1 MNTLFFFSLN
11 ISNIF
16 LNVVSRW
23 VDQDVGGGDGGIIA
37 KTLKTRGANCRS
49 SKTINFRKFPAKMIN
64 FRKCRANPRKYQISS
79 VQNETKHIFAG
90 LC

>member
-1 MNTLFFFSLN
+1 MLSAGG
-11 ISNIF
+11 
-16 LNVVSRW
+16 

-64 FRKCRANPRKYQISS
+64 FRKCRANSRKDQIRS
-79 VQNETKHIFAG
+79 VQNEKSIYSQDFVET
-90 LC
+90 

>member
-1 MNTLFFFSLN
+1 MLSAGG
-11 ISNIF
+11 
-16 LNVVSRW
+16 

-64 FRKCRANPRKYQISS
+64 FRKCHVNPRKYQISS
-79 VQNETKHIFAG
+79 VQNEKRHICRTLLKHKSPVQLRG
-90 LC
+90 

>member
-1 MNTLFFFSLN
+1 MLSAGG
-11 ISNIF
+11 
-16 LNVVSRW
+16 

-64 FRKCRANPRKYQISS
+64 FRKCRANPKKYQISS
-79 VQNETKHIFAG
+79 VQNEKKAYIRRTLLKHKSPVQLRG
-90 LC
+90 

>member
-1 MNTLFFFSLN
+1 MLSAGG
-11 ISNIF
+11 
-16 LNVVSRW
+16 

-79 VQNETKHIFAG
+79 VQNKTVYIRRTLLKHKSPVQLRG
-90 LC
+90 

>member
-1 MNTLFFFSLN
+1 MLSAGG
-11 ISNIF
+11 
-16 LNVVSRW
+16 

-64 FRKCRANPRKYQISS
+64 FRKCRTNPRKFQKGS
-79 VQNETKHIFAG
+79 VQNETSIYSRDFVET
-90 LC
+90 

>member
-1 MNTLFFFSLN
+1 MLSAGG
-11 ISNIF
+11 
-16 LNVVSRW
+16 

-64 FRKCRANPRKYQISS
+64 FRKCRANSRKDQIRS
-79 VQNETKHIFAG
+79 VQNEISIYLRDFVET
-90 LC
+90 